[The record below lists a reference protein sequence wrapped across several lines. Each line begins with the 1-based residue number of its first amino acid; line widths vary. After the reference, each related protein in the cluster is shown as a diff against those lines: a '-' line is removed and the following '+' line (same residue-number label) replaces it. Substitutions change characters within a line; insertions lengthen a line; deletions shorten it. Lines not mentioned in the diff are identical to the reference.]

1 MFIRLS
7 QRIKQLELYWVPLYW
22 IIHRLKDNIYT
33 NECLES
39 LLQMEM
45 AWVILERLEQSQ
57 SCVFL
62 SPKRTDSIFY
72 LLCFSGL
79 GSLAETKKK
88 KFFSSSNQGTLL
100 CQAEGAC
107 GKQEVSKKIKSC
119 WQECPWNCSGTHHTA
134 LVLGSKVMVRQIL
147 KVTCYLWVGMEI
159 RYQKTGSGPF
169 FLSERVSAIDAVVDL
184 GKFVHWWVRG
194 SYPRFD

>member
-1 MFIRLS
+1 MS
-7 QRIKQLELYWVPLYW
+7 VWKACYKWKWLELFLSAWSRASHVCSLVPKG
-22 IIHRLKDNIYT
+22 R
-33 NECLES
+33 
-39 LLQMEM
+39 
-45 AWVILERLEQSQ
+45 ILFSIC
-57 SCVFL
+57 SVFL
-62 SPKRTDSIFY
+62 GQDPWLKQ
-72 LLCFSGL
+72 
-79 GSLAETKKK
+79 TKKK
-88 KFFSSSNQGTLL
+88 FSSSNQGTLL

-107 GKQEVSKKIKSC
+107 GKQKVGKKIKSC

-184 GKFVHWWVRG
+184 GKFVH
-194 SYPRFD
+194 